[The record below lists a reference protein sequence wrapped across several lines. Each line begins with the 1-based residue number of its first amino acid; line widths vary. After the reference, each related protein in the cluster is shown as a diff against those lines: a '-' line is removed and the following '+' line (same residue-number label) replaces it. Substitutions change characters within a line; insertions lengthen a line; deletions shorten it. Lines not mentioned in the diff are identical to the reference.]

1 MIVLGNS
8 IDLFDPSS
16 TRRAKSSRQ
25 TKKPAVRTVSRSTQ
39 EAARRVARREL
50 VTMAS
55 EITDPKVVDAAF
67 DSVKTTPSEAHE
79 LIKQVA
85 DLLGLDED
93 SDLATVEQALETL
106 FGLVKGDQADQS
118 QAARALTAGQLKA
131 AKKLGADPRDVVR
144 VKRALGWK

>member
-1 MIVLGNS
+1 
-8 IDLFDPSS
+8 
-16 TRRAKSSRQ
+16 
-25 TKKPAVRTVSRSTQ
+25 
-39 EAARRVARREL
+39 
-50 VTMAS
+50 MAS